1 MIVLPYIVSGTI
13 VRLQSKKNINKK
25 ELEKL
30 ETSKNLQK
38 VREKYRNEKIIDYL
52 RSMIATIIT
61 SDFAIISYE
70 DPKIDNRV
78 IDCNKVSDIIM
89 EEMLLYALLI

>member
-1 MIVLPYIVSGTI
+1 MIVLPYIVSGKI

-52 RSMIATIIT
+52 ESMIATIIT

-70 DPKIDNRV
+70 DPSIDNRV